1 MLSVLFF
8 WVARS
13 MGADN
18 LQIFRKV
25 IVPGILPYLI
35 TGLKLGIGYAWRALI
50 AAEMLAASSFGLGFM
65 IFDAA
70 EYMSMDI
77 IYGGIVLI
85 GVLGY
90 LLENVLLGRLE
101 AVTINRK
108 TVGEGKSVSDSVES
122 GGRRISQKKK

>member
-1 MLSVLFF
+1 
-8 WVARS
+8 

-101 AVTINRK
+101 AVTIRRWGRSEERR
-108 TVGEGKSVSDSVES
+108 VGKACVSTCRVRWLPDP
-122 GGRRISQKKK
+122 

>member
-1 MLSVLFF
+1 MRISDWSSDVCSSDL
-8 WVARS
+8 
-13 MGADN
+13 N

-90 LLENVLLGRLE
+90 LLENVLLGRLD